1 MPAPFVY
8 APFTVV
14 NNKYQPQLVVSWA
27 PLLGIAV
34 TNYEVFVD
42 GSNSPA
48 ALVLTNQWVMTAA
61 NGLSTNSTHSFQV
74 AYATLAG
81 VSPASPA
88 AYGTTWGGQSWGG
101 IPFEWM
107 TANYGQ
113 LSVTF
118 VNGIPTYN
126 WPVPNSAIA
135 PGGPTV
141 YQAFLE
147 GATAN
152 PSTWLKQTLTQTAQ
166 GMFLNW
172 NTIQGATYQVQS
184 SSNGITW
191 TNAGAPRFEAGA
203 SDSLYV
209 GGGGSSSG
217 FYRVLLLRQ

>member
-1 MPAPFVY
+1 
-8 APFTVV
+8 
-14 NNKYQPQLVVSWA
+14 
-27 PLLGIAV
+27 V

-42 GSNSPA
+42 GSNSPM
-48 ALVLTNQWVMTAA
+48 ALVLTNQWIMTAA
-61 NGLSTNSTHSFQV
+61 NGLTTNSTHSFQIS
-74 AYATLAG
+74 YATLAG

-107 TANYGQ
+107 TANYGP

-135 PGGPTV
+135 PGGPTL

-147 GATAN
+147 GATAD
-152 PSTWLKQTLTQTAQ
+152 PSTWLKQTLTQTPQ
-166 GMFLNW
+166 GMFLTW

-184 SSNGITW
+184 SSNAVTW
-191 TNAGAPRFEAGA
+191 TNDGVPRFEAGT

-209 GGGGSSSG
+209 SGGGSSSG
-217 FYRVLLLRQ
+217 FYRVVLLRQ